1 MLCREALCSFTKT
14 LIINY
19 YLWVIPC
26 QINAKN
32 RHPSQ
37 ISPKSSAG
45 SSEDFS
51 DSGNADDFSDSER
64 RYK

>member
-1 MLCREALCSFTKT
+1 MVSCFGVWGQSC
-14 LIINY
+14 IQ
-19 YLWVIPC
+19 IPF
-26 QINAKN
+26 
-32 RHPSQ
+32 S
-37 ISPKSSAG
+37 SDDPKSSAG